1 MWFQSYPTFSDFE
14 RVDKISFFG
23 VKVVVKCFLAFE
35 TLGYYADMY
44 NVHPGSI
51 MMRIECVQA

>member
-1 MWFQSYPTFSDFE
+1 
-14 RVDKISFFG
+14 
-23 VKVVVKCFLAFE
+23 VKVVVKFFFGYE

-44 NVHPGSI
+44 YVHPGSI

>member
-1 MWFQSYPTFSDFE
+1 MILKGSKNQ
-14 RVDKISFFG
+14 FFG
-23 VKVVVKCFLAFE
+23 VKVVVKIFLGYE

-44 NVHPGSI
+44 YVHPGSI